1 MDFKI
6 LISILLTFLLS
17 AIVYIPIGIFL
28 RKKKEKELRG
38 LAEEESEK
46 IIDEAKGRANNIL
59 EDAKREAANYITQNE
74 LNLKEQALKFKT
86 DIENEIKER
95 RSEVVI
101 QEKRIIKREE
111 QLDRREDRLREE
123 IEKFHQREDVLDKRE
138 TEIEVFEQKQFE
150 ELQRIA
156 KLSEEEARN
165 EILDQL
171 DEELTFE
178 KAQLIEKQIN
188 DIKKTVDKEAKNLI
202 SSAIERCAAD
212 HTSESTITV
221 VFLPNDEVKG
231 KIIGREGRNIRTLE
245 LLTGVNF
252 IIDDTPEA
260 ITISAFDPVR
270 REVAR
275 VALEKLIE
283 DGRIHPAKIEEFVE
297 KAIQE
302 VTDTIYDEGERA
314 IMETGVQDLPDEIV
328 VNLGKL
334 KYRTSYGQ
342 NVLTHS
348 IEVSNIAK
356 SMANMLGVDPN
367 KAALAGLLHDIGKA
381 LDHEANTVGT
391 HVSLGIDLLKKYIDD
406 EIILNAVEAHHGDVE
421 PESIIAVLVKAADA
435 ISASRPGA
443 RRDDFEQYIKRL
455 ESLEKIANSFEGVSK
470 AYAIQ
475 AGRELRL
482 IVDPEK
488 TQDDEIAVL
497 ARDVAQK
504 VENEVAFPGQIKVT
518 IIREKRCQ
526 DYAKQSKVN
535 RNENEEKI
543 QDEIIKTKSNKN
555 KETQKENENVEENI
569 NK

>member
-17 AIVYIPIGIFL
+17 AAVYIPIGFFI

-38 LAEEESEK
+38 IAEKEAERITK
-46 IIDEAKGRANNIL
+46 EAKEKANNIL
-59 EDAKREAANYITQNE
+59 EDAKRESANYITQNE
-74 LNLKEQALKFKT
+74 LNLKEQALKLKT

-111 QLDRREDRLREE
+111 QLDRREDRIREE
-123 IEKFHQREDVLDKRE
+123 IEKVHEREDVLDKRE
-138 TEIEVFEQKQFE
+138 QEIEIFEQKQFE
-150 ELQRIA
+150 ELQRIS
-156 KLSEEEARN
+156 KLNEEEAKK
-165 EILDQL
+165 ELLEKLDK
-171 DEELTFE
+171 ELTAE

-188 DIKKTVDKEAKNLI
+188 DIKKNVDKEAKNLI
-202 SSAIERCAAD
+202 STAIERCAAD

-302 VTDTIYDEGERA
+302 VTDTIYEEGERA
-314 IMETGVQDLPDEIV
+314 ILETGVEDLPEEIV

-348 IEVSNIAK
+348 IEVSIIAK
-356 SMANMLGVDPN
+356 SMANMLGVDAN

-391 HVSLGIDLLKKYIDD
+391 HVSLGMELLKKYIHDD
-406 EIILNAVEAHHGDVE
+406 VVLNAVEAHHGDVE
-421 PESIIAVLVKAADA
+421 PESVIAVLVKAADA

-455 ESLEKIANSFEGVSK
+455 ESLEKIATSFDGVNK

-488 TQDDEIAVL
+488 TQDAEMTVL
-497 ARDVAQK
+497 ARNVAEK

-526 DYAKQSKVN
+526 DFAKQSKVN
-535 RNENEEKI
+535 RNDDEIKI
-543 QDEIIKTKSNKN
+543 QDEIIKVKNQKENKIANENQKN
-555 KETQKENENVEENI
+555 KE
-569 NK
+569 

>member
-17 AIVYIPIGIFL
+17 AVVYIPIGFFI

-38 LAEEESEK
+38 IAEKEAERITK
-46 IIDEAKGRANNIL
+46 EAKEKANNIL
-59 EDAKREAANYITQNE
+59 EDAKRESANYITQNE
-74 LNLKEQALKFKT
+74 LNLKEQALKLKT

-111 QLDRREDRLREE
+111 QLDRREDRIREE
-123 IEKFHQREDVLDKRE
+123 IEKVHEREDVLDKRE
-138 TEIEVFEQKQFE
+138 QEIEIFEQKQYE
-150 ELQRIA
+150 ELQRIS
-156 KLSEEEARN
+156 KLNEEEAKK
-165 EILDQL
+165 ELLEKLDK
-171 DEELTFE
+171 ELTAE

-188 DIKKTVDKEAKNLI
+188 DIKKNVDKEAKNLI
-202 SSAIERCAAD
+202 STAIERCAAD

-302 VTDTIYDEGERA
+302 VTDTIYEEGERA
-314 IMETGVQDLPDEIV
+314 ILETGVEDLPEEIV

-348 IEVSNIAK
+348 IEVSIIAK
-356 SMANMLGVDPN
+356 SMANMLGVDAN

-391 HVSLGIDLLKKYIDD
+391 HVSLGMELLKKYIHDD
-406 EIILNAVEAHHGDVE
+406 VVLNAVEAHHGDVE
-421 PESIIAVLVKAADA
+421 PESVIAVLVKAADA

-455 ESLEKIANSFEGVSK
+455 ESLEKIATSFDGVNK

-488 TQDDEIAVL
+488 TQDAEMTVL
-497 ARDVAQK
+497 ARNVAEK

-526 DYAKQSKVN
+526 DFAKQSKVN
-535 RNENEEKI
+535 RNDDEIKI
-543 QDEIIKTKSNKN
+543 QDEIIKVKNQKENKTSNENQKN
-555 KETQKENENVEENI
+555 KE
-569 NK
+569 

>member
-17 AIVYIPIGIFL
+17 AAVYIPIGFFI

-38 LAEEESEK
+38 IAEKEAERITK
-46 IIDEAKGRANNIL
+46 EAKEKANNIL
-59 EDAKREAANYITQNE
+59 EDAKRESANYITQNE
-74 LNLKEQALKFKT
+74 LNLKEQALKLKT

-111 QLDRREDRLREE
+111 QLDRREDRIREE
-123 IEKFHQREDVLDKRE
+123 IEKVHEREDVLDKRE
-138 TEIEVFEQKQFE
+138 QEIEIFEQKQYE
-150 ELQRIA
+150 ELQRIS
-156 KLSEEEARN
+156 KLNEEEAKK
-165 EILDQL
+165 ELLEKLDK
-171 DEELTFE
+171 ELTAE

-188 DIKKTVDKEAKNLI
+188 DIKKNVDKEAKNLI
-202 SSAIERCAAD
+202 STAIERCAAD

-302 VTDTIYDEGERA
+302 VTDTIYEEGERA
-314 IMETGVQDLPDEIV
+314 ILETGVEDLPEEIV

-348 IEVSNIAK
+348 IEVSIIAK
-356 SMANMLGVDPN
+356 SMANMLGVDAN

-391 HVSLGIDLLKKYIDD
+391 HVSLGMELLKKYIHDD
-406 EIILNAVEAHHGDVE
+406 VVLNAVEAHHGDVE
-421 PESIIAVLVKAADA
+421 PESVIAVLVKAADA

-455 ESLEKIANSFEGVSK
+455 ESLEKIATSFDGVNK

-488 TQDDEIAVL
+488 TQDAEMTVL
-497 ARDVAQK
+497 ARNVAEK

-526 DYAKQSKVN
+526 DFAKQSKVN
-535 RNENEEKI
+535 RNDDEIKI
-543 QDEIIKTKSNKN
+543 QDEIIKVKNQKENKIANENQKN
-555 KETQKENENVEENI
+555 KE
-569 NK
+569 

>member
-17 AIVYIPIGIFL
+17 AAVYIPIGFFI

-38 LAEEESEK
+38 IAEKEAERITK
-46 IIDEAKGRANNIL
+46 EAKEKANNIL
-59 EDAKREAANYITQNE
+59 EDAKRESANYITQNE
-74 LNLKEQALKFKT
+74 LNLKEQALKLKT

-111 QLDRREDRLREE
+111 QLDRREDRIREE
-123 IEKFHQREDVLDKRE
+123 IEKVHEREDVLDKRE
-138 TEIEVFEQKQFE
+138 QEIEIFEQKQYE
-150 ELQRIA
+150 ELQRIS
-156 KLSEEEARN
+156 KLNEEEAKK
-165 EILDQL
+165 ELLEKLDK
-171 DEELTFE
+171 ELTAE

-188 DIKKTVDKEAKNLI
+188 DIKKNVDKEAKNLI
-202 SSAIERCAAD
+202 STAIERCAAD

-302 VTDTIYDEGERA
+302 VTDTIYEEGERA
-314 IMETGVQDLPDEIV
+314 ILETGVEDLPEEIV

-348 IEVSNIAK
+348 IEVSIIAK
-356 SMANMLGVDPN
+356 SMANMLGVDAN

-391 HVSLGIDLLKKYIDD
+391 HVSLGMELLKKYIHDD
-406 EIILNAVEAHHGDVE
+406 VVLNAVEAHHGDVE
-421 PESIIAVLVKAADA
+421 PESVIAVLVKAADA

-455 ESLEKIANSFEGVSK
+455 ESLEKIATSFDGVNK

-488 TQDDEIAVL
+488 TQDAEMTVL
-497 ARDVAQK
+497 ARNVAEK

-526 DYAKQSKVN
+526 DFAKQSKIN
-535 RNENEEKI
+535 RNDDEIKI
-543 QDEIIKTKSNKN
+543 QDEIIKVKNQKENKTSNENQKN
-555 KETQKENENVEENI
+555 KE
-569 NK
+569 